1 MNEHILLVKF
11 GSLENYLHIKLTLV
25 KKIGTLVSCTLI
37 KFFKGK
43 NEVTSTKG
51 EERRQIQ
58 CQPFYVIRKISY
70 TCSLY
75 FD

>member
-43 NEVTSTKG
+43 NEVTD
-51 EERRQIQ
+51 
-58 CQPFYVIRKISY
+58 RKSVV
-70 TCSLY
+70 
-75 FD
+75 

>member
-43 NEVTSTKG
+43 SEVTSTKG
-51 EERRQIQ
+51 EERQIQ